1 MALRLTLHFD
11 LANFPTRRCRCS
23 RNRPPTPRQPGPLGP
38 PTPPTLSQP
47 RTISWSA
54 TGRPPSAHSYPLL
67 RRLPR
72 AASLARLGRQ
82 SAPAHCSGRRGRLL
96 LRRPCWSVSV
106 GSYRPCPTHGTAAHG
121 QGCQQEGSAGSSP
134 VVASAAS
141 RRIAA
146 CSAARPVAC
155 SGALLRSAWP
165 SPVPSAVLVGVGR
178 RLSTLSCSEA
188 AQATRTE
195 WRRGGSEGC
204 HGHRSSRSAAAAAQ
218 SPAVSRRTCTSESR
232 VLVRCIVRARVHA
245 PALMERPRQTP
256 RRWSATGPA

>member
-38 PTPPTLSQP
+38 STPPTLSQP

-82 SAPAHCSGRRGRLL
+82 SAPAHCSGWRGRLL

-106 GSYRPCPTHGTAAHG
+106 GAYRPCP
-121 QGCQQEGSAGSSP
+121 
-134 VVASAAS
+134 
-141 RRIAA
+141 
-146 CSAARPVAC
+146 AARQHRPRGQSGDAVAAKAAM
-155 SGALLRSAWP
+155 GTGRRVVQLRLLGRQLSRAVHVRPSLVSWCDASFVRAYTLLPSWNGHAKRRGDGPRQAWP
-165 SPVPSAVLVGVGR
+165 
-178 RLSTLSCSEA
+178 
-188 AQATRTE
+188 
-195 WRRGGSEGC
+195 
-204 HGHRSSRSAAAAAQ
+204 
-218 SPAVSRRTCTSESR
+218 
-232 VLVRCIVRARVHA
+232 
-245 PALMERPRQTP
+245 ERQRN
-256 RRWSATGPA
+256 AH

>member
-1 MALRLTLHFD
+1 MAKSGAKRARNGRQRARPGTQRRDQVGEVVTSPGASPSGVAWGGLGETGEGSRNPKTPLGEHPWEDMALRLTLHFD

-82 SAPAHCSGRRGRLL
+82 RAAAHCSGWRGRLL

-121 QGCQQEGSAGSSP
+121 HGRQQEGSAGSSP

-146 CSAARPVAC
+146 
-155 SGALLRSAWP
+155 
-165 SPVPSAVLVGVGR
+165 
-178 RLSTLSCSEA
+178 
-188 AQATRTE
+188 
-195 WRRGGSEGC
+195 
-204 HGHRSSRSAAAAAQ
+204 
-218 SPAVSRRTCTSESR
+218 
-232 VLVRCIVRARVHA
+232 
-245 PALMERPRQTP
+245 
-256 RRWSATGPA
+256 

>member
-23 RNRPPTPRQPGPLGP
+23 RNHPPTPRQPGPLGP
-38 PTPPTLSQP
+38 STPPTLSQP

-54 TGRPPSAHSYPLL
+54 TGRPPSAHSYPVL

-82 SAPAHCSGRRGRLL
+82 SAPAHCSGRRVRLL

-121 QGCQQEGSAGSSP
+121 QGRTGRADR
-134 VVASAAS
+134 VAT
-141 RRIAA
+141 R
-146 CSAARPVAC
+146 
-155 SGALLRSAWP
+155 WQ
-165 SPVPSAVLVGVGR
+165 R
-178 RLSTLSCSEA
+178 RLPWA
-188 AQATRTE
+188 P
-195 WRRGGSEGC
+195 
-204 HGHRSSRSAAAAAQ
+204 SSRSAAASAR

-256 RRWSATGPA
+256 RRWSAPGPA

>member
-54 TGRPPSAHSYPLL
+54 TGRPPSAHSYPVL

-96 LRRPCWSVSV
+96 LRRPCWLVSV
-106 GSYRPCPTHGTAAHG
+106 GSYLSHAWHSSTRTRQTTGRQRRQLT
-121 QGCQQEGSAGSSP
+121 GCRVSRVASYSCLLGCSAGRLLRRTAPVGVAISCSVGRAGRCRSAPIDPVLQRGSTGRADRVATRWQRRLPWAP
-134 VVASAAS
+134 VVA
-141 RRIAA
+141 
-146 CSAARPVAC
+146 
-155 SGALLRSAWP
+155 
-165 SPVPSAVLVGVGR
+165 
-178 RLSTLSCSEA
+178 
-188 AQATRTE
+188 
-195 WRRGGSEGC
+195 
-204 HGHRSSRSAAAAAQ
+204 
-218 SPAVSRRTCTSESR
+218 
-232 VLVRCIVRARVHA
+232 
-245 PALMERPRQTP
+245 
-256 RRWSATGPA
+256 